1 MMLRILL
8 IKIGGNEFQT
18 IASDGKVLPLNWGEK
33 STKELLKS
41 KKYSGESVDCEMDAS
56 IYILSNFSF
65 ISGN

>member
-1 MMLRILL
+1 MLRVLL
-8 IKIGGNEFQT
+8 IEIGGNEFET

-33 STKELLKS
+33 THKGIVEIYKRC
-41 KKYSGESVDCEMDAS
+41 SGESVDCEMDAS